1 MMVDVF
7 NDDQHPH
14 KRYRI
19 GDVARLA
26 DVKPYVI
33 RYWETEFKSFLG
45 PERSEGG
52 QKLYSTKDVET
63 IFNIKKLLYSEG
75 FNISGARKKLK
86 EFKSQKDQPKS
97 AVPVGVL
104 EVVRQE
110 LQDIKRDLIKIMDS
124 ISNAS

>member
-1 MMVDVF
+1 MVDVF
-7 NDDQHPH
+7 HDDHPQ

-19 GDVARLA
+19 GDVARLV

-45 PERSEGG
+45 PERTDGG
-52 QKLYSTKDVET
+52 QKLYSTRDVET

-86 EFKSQKDQPKS
+86 EFRSLKDQPKTN
-97 AVPVGVL
+97 VPVGIL

-110 LQDIKRDLIKIMDS
+110 LQDIKADLRNIMDS
-124 ISNAS
+124 INNVF

>member
-1 MMVDVF
+1 MVDVF
-7 NDDQHPH
+7 NDDHPQ

-19 GDVARLA
+19 GDVARLV

-45 PERSEGG
+45 PERTDGG
-52 QKLYSTKDVET
+52 QKLYSTRDVET

-86 EFKSQKDQPKS
+86 EFKSLKDQPKTN
-97 AVPVGVL
+97 VPVGIL

-110 LQDIKRDLIKIMDS
+110 LHDISNDLHKIMDS
-124 ISNAS
+124 INNVL

>member
-1 MMVDVF
+1 MVDVF
-7 NDDQHPH
+7 NEDHYPH

-19 GDVARLA
+19 GDVAKLV

-75 FNISGARKKLK
+75 FNITGARKKLK
-86 EFKSQKDQPKS
+86 EFKSQKDMPKTD
-97 AVPVGVL
+97 VPVGVL

-110 LQDIKRDLIKIMDS
+110 LQDIRKDLIKIMDS
-124 ISNAS
+124 INNVS

>member
-1 MMVDVF
+1 MVDVF
-7 NDDQHPH
+7 NEDHSPH

-19 GDVARLA
+19 GDVARLV

-33 RYWETEFKSFLG
+33 RYWEREFKSFLG

-52 QKLYSTKDVET
+52 QKLYSTRDVET

-75 FNISGARKKLK
+75 FNIAGARKKLK
-86 EFKSQKDQPKS
+86 EFKSQKDMPKTNVS
-97 AVPVGVL
+97 IGVL
-104 EVVRQE
+104 EVVKQE
-110 LQDIKRDLIKIMDS
+110 LQDIKKDIIKIMDS

>member
-7 NDDQHPH
+7 NDDHPQ

-19 GDVARLA
+19 GDVARLV

-33 RYWETEFKSFLG
+33 RYWETEFRSFLG
-45 PERSEGG
+45 PERTDGG
-52 QKLYSTKDVET
+52 QKLYSTRDVET

-86 EFKSQKDQPKS
+86 EFRSLKDQPRVN
-97 AVPVGVL
+97 VPVGII

-110 LQDIKRDLIKIMDS
+110 LQDIRNDLRKIMDS
-124 ISNAS
+124 INNG

>member
-1 MMVDVF
+1 MVDVF
-7 NDDQHPH
+7 SDDQNPH

-19 GDVARLA
+19 GDVARLV

-45 PERSEGG
+45 PEKSEGG
-52 QKLYSTKDVET
+52 QKLYSTRDVET

-86 EFKSQKDQPKS
+86 EFKSQKDQPKTS
-97 AVPVGVL
+97 VPVGIL

-110 LQDIKRDLIKIMDS
+110 LQDIRKDLTKIMDS
-124 ISNAS
+124 INNVS

>member
-1 MMVDVF
+1 MVDVF
-7 NDDQHPH
+7 NEDHPQ

-19 GDVARLA
+19 GDVAKLV
-26 DVKPYVI
+26 DVKSYVI

-45 PERSEGG
+45 PERTDGG
-52 QKLYSTKDVET
+52 QKLYSTRDVEI

-86 EFKSQKDQPKS
+86 ELRALKDQPK
-97 AVPVGVL
+97 ANVPVGIL

-110 LQDIKRDLIKIMDS
+110 LQDLRTDLRKIMDS
-124 ISNAS
+124 INNE